1 MRSQA
6 YTVDTYMFNPFAV
19 DSPPPDIPMPEVFQ
33 KVGAW
38 SFTGSPYVS
47 PALNAKAA
55 GAAAVQFD
63 PDVIVLP
70 SPDKV
75 QVFNTPPALKYI
87 PLPPAPPPTESD
99 PTGMQ
104 AMMEFLGFKKE
115 FVAAGTAGIN
125 EQTASQNTVPRAP
138 GPFPA
143 RTTPPGVQP
152 GQAVQA
158 PATPMQALNPQNQ
171 SLRHF

>member
-1 MRSQA
+1 
-6 YTVDTYMFNPFAV
+6 MFNPFAV

-47 PALNAKAA
+47 PALSAKTA
-55 GAAAVQFD
+55 GAADVQFD

-75 QVFNTPPALKYI
+75 QVFNTPPAVQYI
-87 PLPPAPPPTESD
+87 PLPPPPPPTESD

-115 FVAAGTAGIN
+115 YVAAGTAGIN
-125 EQTASQNTVPRAP
+125 DQMASQNTVPSPSGAL
-138 GPFPA
+138 PA
-143 RTTPPGVQP
+143 QNTQLGLQP
-152 GQAVQA
+152 GQVVQA
-158 PATPMQALNPQNQ
+158 SSAPMEALNPQNPPIRN
-171 SLRHF
+171 L